1 MLDQDE
7 LTKKI
12 AKLNKGLDGITD
24 DLVKTTDQYQ
34 KEYERLLRNT
44 NFALDGDNLKG
55 TVANFNK
62 AQSLKP
68 LNKLGFN
75 TLAVN
80 HLKEYGDVAK
90 GQLAFNKSIGI
101 MADINF
107 KDISIIKQLQTM
119 DFSVFHAEASL
130 LDERIKRELVNAI
143 ALEAPYQTTV
153 NNLSR
158 SLLGAG
164 DKAGTLSGFA
174 NTYMRTALFSMA
186 RATDQAI
193 YDKVG
198 GAEPTALYIYAGP
211 VDSKTRPFC
220 MRHINKVY
228 SRTKIMGF
236 SSITKSPIDPFAS
249 PGGYNCRHYLV
260 FITEEQAKEAGYT
273 IIR

>member
-1 MLDQDE
+1 MVSQSRSE
-7 LTKKI
+7 
-12 AKLNKGLDGITD
+12 G
-24 DLVKTTDQYQ
+24 
-34 KEYERLLRNT
+34 
-44 NFALDGDNLKG
+44 GDNLKR

-101 MADINF
+101 TADINF

-119 DFSVFHAEASL
+119 DFSVFQAEASL

-153 NNLSR
+153 DNLAR

-193 YDKVG
+193 YDQVG
-198 GAEPTALYIYAGP
+198 GAEPDALYLYAGP

-220 MRHINKVY
+220 LSHVNKVY
-228 SRTKIMGF
+228 SRAKILEF
-236 SSITKSPIDPFAS
+236 PATTKSPIDPFVA
-249 PGGYNCRHYLV
+249 PGSYNCRHYLI
-260 FITEEQAKEAGYT
+260 FITKEQAEKAGYT
-273 IIR
+273 IIT